1 VTPCTGDMRIARR
14 APVYWGYWAKRARFD
29 MILEPQEIVSGKNP
43 SAKSSEIDF
52 AIVLSRVIGSIEN
65 DPAQL
70 RNAVYELARIKLQTE
85 LSQRRAPINVSEKG
99 DLALALESAIDRVET
114 VYSKHDHLRSLD
126 RLTNSSEVDASEITI
141 EGRKSA
147 PIIRPPS
154 PNTTHLPSFSTGV
167 VGDWRKAKPSFH
179 CMGAAPLA
187 RAAVVAILAVLL
199 CAVLYRQFGFFGR
212 QAPQPFASVHKIEK
226 PQTKLIVQASADD
239 LQLPITTPRP
249 QPLGFPRPT
258 VYGIYAVSGGQLFEL
273 EPLVGRV
280 PDQRVFMSTPVKMA
294 SRTVLPDGR
303 AVFIIYRRDAAN
315 STPEPVSVRVIAK
328 VLRAMTFNTA
338 GPASTMNV
346 QDTWTIRN
354 ISYDFRVAPLGEGSE
369 MLMIK
374 PENEDFVFPAGRYGL
389 VIKGQAYDF
398 TVAGP
403 ITEAA
408 QCLEGI
414 KAENG
419 TFYSE
424 CRRPHEGQL

>member
-1 VTPCTGDMRIARR
+1 VLGNRRLNTEKETSVAVAGTDVGEASAEAVTPC
-14 APVYWGYWAKRARFD
+14 V
-29 MILEPQEIVSGKNP
+29 

-70 RNAVYELARIKLQTE
+70 RNAVYELARFKLQTE
-85 LSQRRAPINVSEKG
+85 LSQREAPINVSERG

-114 VYSKHDHLRSLD
+114 VYSKHDHLRRLQSLD

-147 PIIRPPS
+147 LIIRPPS
-154 PNTTHLPSFSTGV
+154 PHTTHLPSFSTGV
-167 VGDWRKAKPSFH
+167 VGDCRKAKPSWH
-179 CMGAAPLA
+179 WMGVAPLA

-199 CAVLYRQFGFFGR
+199 CAMLYRQFGFFGH
-212 QAPQPFASVHKIEK
+212 QAPQPFASVHKIDRPQAK
-226 PQTKLIVQASADD
+226 PVVQASADD
-239 LQLPITTPRP
+239 LQLPITTSPP
-249 QPLGFPRPT
+249 QPLGFPLPT
-258 VYGIYAVSGGQLFEL
+258 VYGIYAVSGSQLFEL

-280 PDQRVFMSTPVKMA
+280 PDQKVFMSTPVKMA
-294 SRTVLPDGR
+294 SRTMLPDGR

-315 STPEPVSVRVIAK
+315 SAPERVSVRVIAK
-328 VLRAMTFNTA
+328 VLRAMTFNAA
-338 GPASTMNV
+338 GQASTTNV

-374 PENEDFVFPAGRYGL
+374 PDNEDFVFPAGRYGL

-424 CRRPHEGQL
+424 CRRPHEGPL

>member
-1 VTPCTGDMRIARR
+1 
-14 APVYWGYWAKRARFD
+14 
-29 MILEPQEIVSGKNP
+29 
-43 SAKSSEIDF
+43 
-52 AIVLSRVIGSIEN
+52 
-65 DPAQL
+65 
-70 RNAVYELARIKLQTE
+70 
-85 LSQRRAPINVSEKG
+85 
-99 DLALALESAIDRVET
+99 
-114 VYSKHDHLRSLD
+114 
-126 RLTNSSEVDASEITI
+126 
-141 EGRKSA
+141 
-147 PIIRPPS
+147 
-154 PNTTHLPSFSTGV
+154 
-167 VGDWRKAKPSFH
+167 
-179 CMGAAPLA
+179 MGAAPLA

-212 QAPQPFASVHKIEK
+212 QAPQPFASVHKIERPQAK
-226 PQTKLIVQASADD
+226 PVVQASADD
-239 LQLPITTPRP
+239 LQLPITTPPP
-249 QPLGFPRPT
+249 QPLGFPLPT
-258 VYGIYAVSGGQLFEL
+258 VYGIYAVSGGQLFKL

-280 PDQRVFMSTPVKMA
+280 PDQRVFMSTAVKMA

-303 AVFIIYRRDAAN
+303 VVFIIYRRDAAN
-315 STPEPVSVRVIAK
+315 SAPERVSVRVIAK

-398 TVAGP
+398 TMAGP

-408 QCLEGI
+408 QCLEEI

-424 CRRPHEGQL
+424 CRRPHEGQP

>member
-1 VTPCTGDMRIARR
+1 
-14 APVYWGYWAKRARFD
+14 
-29 MILEPQEIVSGKNP
+29 MISEPQEIVSGKNL

-52 AIVLSRVIGSIEN
+52 AIVLSRVISSIEN

-70 RNAVYELARIKLQTE
+70 RNTVYELARIKLQTE
-85 LSQRRAPINVSEKG
+85 LSQREAPINVSEKE
-99 DLALALESAIDRVET
+99 DLTLALESAIDRVET
-114 VYSKHDHLRSLD
+114 VYSKHDHLRVLQSLD
-126 RLTNSSEVDASEITI
+126 RLTNSFGGDASEITI

-147 PIIRPPS
+147 LIIRPPS
-154 PNTTHLPSFSTGV
+154 PHTHLPSFSTWA
-167 VGDWRKAKPSFH
+167 VGDWRKAKPSWH
-179 CMGAAPLA
+179 WMGAAPLA
-187 RAAVVAILAVLL
+187 RAAVVGILAVSL
-199 CAVLYRQFGFFGR
+199 CAALYRQFGGR
-212 QAPQPFASVHKIEK
+212 PAPQPFASVHKIERPQAK
-226 PQTKLIVQASADD
+226 PVVQASADD
-239 LQLPITTPRP
+239 LQLPITTPPP
-249 QPLGFPRPT
+249 QPLGFPLPT
-258 VYGIYAVSGGQLFEL
+258 VYGIYAVSGGQLYEL
-273 EPLVGRV
+273 EALVGRV

-303 AVFIIYRRDAAN
+303 AVFIIYRRDTAN
-315 STPEPVSVRVIAK
+315 SAPERISVRVIAK
-328 VLRAMTFNTA
+328 VLRAMTFNAA
-338 GPASTMNV
+338 GHASTINV

-369 MLMIK
+369 ILMIK

>member
-1 VTPCTGDMRIARR
+1 
-14 APVYWGYWAKRARFD
+14 
-29 MILEPQEIVSGKNP
+29 MISKPQEIVGGKNL
-43 SAKSSEIDF
+43 SGKSSEIDF

-85 LSQRRAPINVSEKG
+85 LSQREAPINVSEKG

-114 VYSKHDHLRSLD
+114 VYSKHDHLRRLQSLD

-147 PIIRPPS
+147 LIIRPPS
-154 PNTTHLPSFSTGV
+154 PHTAHLPSFSTGV
-167 VGDWRKAKPSFH
+167 VGDWRKPKPSWQ
-179 CMGAAPLA
+179 MGAAPLA

-199 CAVLYRQFGFFGR
+199 CAVLYRQFGLLGR
-212 QAPQPFASVHKIEK
+212 QAPQPFASVHKIERPQAK
-226 PQTKLIVQASADD
+226 PVVQASADD
-239 LQLPITTPRP
+239 LQLPITTPAP

-258 VYGIYAVSGGQLFEL
+258 VYGIYAVSGEQLFEL

-280 PDQRVFMSTPVKMA
+280 PDQKVFMSTPVKMA

-303 AVFIIYRRDAAN
+303 AVFIIYRRDAPHSA
-315 STPEPVSVRVIAK
+315 PERVSVRVIAK

-338 GPASTMNV
+338 GHASTMNV
-346 QDTWTIRN
+346 QYTWTIRN

-408 QCLEGI
+408 QCLEGV

>member
-1 VTPCTGDMRIARR
+1 
-14 APVYWGYWAKRARFD
+14 
-29 MILEPQEIVSGKNP
+29 MILEPQEIVSGKNL

-70 RNAVYELARIKLQTE
+70 RNAVYELARIKLHTE
-85 LSQRRAPINVSEKG
+85 LSQRGAPINVSEKG

-126 RLTNSSEVDASEITI
+126 RLTNSSEVDGSEITI

-147 PIIRPPS
+147 PMIRPQS
-154 PNTTHLPSFSTGV
+154 PHTTHLPSFSSGV
-167 VGDWRKAKPSFH
+167 VGDWRKAKPSWH

-199 CAVLYRQFGFFGR
+199 CAVTYRQFGFFGR
-212 QAPQPFASVHKIEK
+212 QAPQPFASVHKIER
-226 PQTKLIVQASADD
+226 PQPKSVVQASADD
-239 LQLPITTPRP
+239 LQLPITTPP
-249 QPLGFPRPT
+249 SQPLGFPLPA
-258 VYGIYAVSGGQLFEL
+258 VYGTYAVSGGQLFEL

-303 AVFIIYRRDAAN
+303 VVFIIYRRDAAN
-315 STPEPVSVRVIAK
+315 GAPERVSVRVIAK

-354 ISYDFRVAPLGEGSE
+354 ISYDFRVAPLGEGSG

-419 TFYSE
+419 IFYSE
-424 CRRPHEGQL
+424 CRRPHQGQL

>member
-1 VTPCTGDMRIARR
+1 
-14 APVYWGYWAKRARFD
+14 
-29 MILEPQEIVSGKNP
+29 MISESQEMANGKNL

-70 RNAVYELARIKLQTE
+70 RNAVYELARFKLQTE
-85 LSQRRAPINVSEKG
+85 LSQREAPINVSEKG

-114 VYSKHDHLRSLD
+114 VYSKHDH
-126 RLTNSSEVDASEITI
+126 
-141 EGRKSA
+141 RKSA

-154 PNTTHLPSFSTGV
+154 PHTTHLPSFSSGV
-167 VGDWRKAKPSFH
+167 VGHWRKAKPSWH

-212 QAPQPFASVHKIEK
+212 QAPQPFASVHKIERPQAK
-226 PQTKLIVQASADD
+226 PVIQASADD
-239 LQLPITTPRP
+239 LQLPITTPP
-249 QPLGFPRPT
+249 SQSLGFPLPT

-303 AVFIIYRRDAAN
+303 VVFIIYRRDAAN
-315 STPEPVSVRVIAK
+315 GAPERVSVRVIAK

-346 QDTWTIRN
+346 QDTWTISN
-354 ISYDFRVAPLGEGSE
+354 ITYDLRVAPLGEGSE

-403 ITEAA
+403 ITESA
-408 QCLEGI
+408 QCLEGV

-424 CRRPHEGQL
+424 CRRPQEGQL